1 MDQQSFQL
9 GPRVLPT
16 GEASYRYEPQETD
29 EGTYFALSYR
39 RKRVCIDS
47 GLDYVL
53 SHYLRASADP
63 VTLRRVDHD
72 IAEFLADYP
81 MLWWKNQHTGEFL
94 ELVRI
99 TSNIV
104 DRHRLV
110 LSPHYKVP
118 NDQGMGRAPLHQL

>member
-1 MDQQSFQL
+1 MDQQVLGL

-16 GEASYRYEPQETD
+16 GEASYRHEPSETD
-29 EGTYFALSYR
+29 EGTYFAMGYR

-47 GLDYVL
+47 GLKYIMDQ
-53 SHYLRASADP
+53 YLQEMADP

-81 MLWWKNQHTGEFL
+81 QLWWKNQRTGEFL
-94 ELVRI
+94 DLIRI

-104 DRHRLV
+104 DKHRLV

-118 NDQGMGRAPLHQL
+118 NDQGMGRAPLHVG